1 MRAVD
6 KQINVG
12 DIFYNKNRN
21 FYILVVQII
30 ESEDFYNVV
39 YLHRP
44 DEHLV
49 FSLKTFERSYN
60 KVS

>member
-21 FYILVVQII
+21 FYVLVIQII
-30 ESEDFYNVV
+30 ESEDFYNIVF
-39 YLHRP
+39 LHRP
-44 DEHLV
+44 DEHLI
-49 FSLKTFERSYN
+49 YGN
-60 KVS
+60 KVLQLLYERVS

>member
-1 MRAVD
+1 MTAVD

-21 FYILVVQII
+21 FYVLVVQII
-30 ESEDFYNVV
+30 KSEDFYNVV

-44 DEHLV
+44 DEHMV
-49 FSLKTFERSYN
+49 FSLKSFERYYK